1 MNILLYLWRI
11 KMAKKIKSIM
21 LDWEQYE
28 ISGEDAGAIR
38 KETEGTE
45 YYASKIWVGTLAEFE
60 AIDPKDATT
69 LYHIVDGDAP
79 VPPTP
84 TEVGTI
90 TLTYTESDTNSAFVH
105 TYSDEATGWES
116 GSDLFDEFFWYKPV
130 LLNAAGVETAE
141 LNPNDYTKDVNG
153 NTVNITSGDNVMIK
167 FPTRGIKM
175 SKNGREVT
183 ISLTKERNKE
193 WYQYY
198 AFSRWTIDAP
208 QVKDAFYIWAYEM
221 SYDSNSVGKS
231 WSGATVKVVQ
241 THKQFID
248 AARKND
254 NNSWLG
260 GYDTQGYFQHMYLTA
275 LYMMKYCN
283 GNSQT
288 TFWQGI
294 VNDRA
299 MHKTGETNTR
309 WMNYGSQD
317 KKTAIKMFGIEN
329 IWWNSYQ
336 YVDGVCSD
344 SNLKLCVALQGFT
357 GDITTSGNYYNT
369 NITIPSSSWQI
380 WFWAVSWD
388 NLWMFASVS
397 ASGTS
402 YNDRLYA
409 AASRLLGV
417 SGSYDY
423 NDDAGAFRFDLS
435 NSASSSSSYDG
446 SRLLFL

>member
-1 MNILLYLWRI
+1 MT
-11 KMAKKIKSIM
+11 KKIKSIM
-21 LDWEQYE
+21 LDWEQYQ
-28 ISGEDAGAIR
+28 ISSEDENAI
-38 KETEGTE
+38 KKDTTWTTAM
-45 YYASKIWVGTLAEFE
+45 ASKIWIWTKSEFE
-60 AIDPKDATT
+60 ALINKEDTNLYYIID
-69 LYHIVDGDAP
+69 GEAP

-105 TYSDEATGWES
+105 TYSDEAAGWES
-116 GSDLFDEFFWYKPV
+116 GSDLFDQFFWYKPV

-141 LNPNDYTKDVNG
+141 LNPNDYTKDING
-153 NTVNITSGDNVMIK
+153 NSVNITSGDNVMIK

-198 AFSRWTIDAP
+198 AFSRGTIESP

-221 SYDSNSVGKS
+221 SYNSNSVGKS
-231 WSGATVKVVQ
+231 WSGATVKTSQ

-254 NNSWLG
+254 NNSGLG

-294 VNDRA
+294 VSDSA

-309 WMNYGSQD
+309 GMNYGSQD

-336 YVDGVCSD
+336 FVDGVCSD

-369 NITIPSSSWQI
+369 NITIPSNSG
-380 WFWAVSWD
+380 
-388 NLWMFASVS
+388 NLWFSSIAGNNLGMFAPQNTNT
-397 ASGTS
+397 SGTT
-402 YNDRLYA
+402 YNDYSYA
-409 AASRLLGV
+409 AASRLLCVFGYCN
-417 SGSYDY
+417 SGAY
-423 NDDAGAFRFDLS
+423 AGAFRFALYD
-435 NSASSSSSYDG
+435 SASHSDSING
-446 SRLLFL
+446 SRLMYIN